1 MRFQVVEDQYC
12 KRKNLPV
19 TYSGVAAIGKE
30 GCTEKCGS
38 RTTDTITDGVNDW
51 CSGNSADYTVQTD
64 VLCLPREDCEKL
76 CAGDERCLSF
86 DMHRT
91 LPRCYLNTVACDD
104 PSDDDSE
111 TSLDWDTIVK
121 TVTPDE
127 TDGGDGS
134 AAGFSL

>member
-1 MRFQVVEDQYC
+1 MRVEVV
-12 KRKNLPV
+12 RPV
-19 TYSGVAAIGKE
+19 PE
-30 GCTEKCGS
+30 GASPE
-38 RTTDTITDGVNDW
+38 IF
-51 CSGNSADYTVQTD
+51 A
-64 VLCLPREDCEKL
+64 RERSPYCEKL

-86 DMHRT
+86 DMHRN